1 MSIVNIFQLPEQPPK
16 AAIYDRE
23 PFTFLGELEV
33 IIKSHGMRIESVQVI
48 SIADR
53 LKVLIDVVGEALIF
67 TFDKGSIAFI
77 NENNHLVHYTE
88 LELAKMG
95 YTLDPKDLINFYE
108 DFQ

>member
-16 AAIYDRE
+16 AAIYDRG

-77 NENNHLVHYTE
+77 NDNNHLVHYTE
-88 LELAKMG
+88 SELTEMG
-95 YTLDPKDLINFYE
+95 YTMNPKDLINFYE
-108 DFQ
+108 DF

>member
-23 PFTFLGELEV
+23 PFAFLGELEV
-33 IIKSHGMRIESVQVI
+33 VIKSHGMRIESVQVI

-77 NENNHLVHYTE
+77 NDNNHLVHYTE
-88 LELAKMG
+88 SELTKMG
-95 YTLDPKDLINFYE
+95 YTMNPKDLINFYE
-108 DFQ
+108 DF